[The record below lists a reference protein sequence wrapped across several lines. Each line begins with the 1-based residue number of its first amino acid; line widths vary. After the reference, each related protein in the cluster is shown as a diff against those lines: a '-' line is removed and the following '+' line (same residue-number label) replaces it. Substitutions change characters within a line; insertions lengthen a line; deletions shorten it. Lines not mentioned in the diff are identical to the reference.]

1 MTVSLP
7 LENATIS
14 EIMKCWQTTALAH
27 WKHIDSSLLV
37 SSGTVW
43 QAMQNTLVVLNKV
56 QIGTISAANSASEGG
71 QSALLPN
78 ARDSYSAVN
87 HTAMPV
93 QDKTG
98 FDIHYDAL
106 QSCAERVAAL
116 PVTWSDLRQLLHLLA
131 VEVRHKLNTE
141 APFPDA
147 PADRLSQETL
157 LTLTFYDGALEAIT
171 SKVADICIRQLEER
185 IASQQEQTLATQH
198 LAERF
203 LGNASHELRTPLTAI
218 LGFAELLLEGTYGEL
233 TEAQSTTVGHIENSA
248 QNLNEIISNMLDLL
262 HIRAG
267 KLALQY
273 RPVDVA
279 AMLEHLHLILL
290 PLAGRKNVRFHI
302 ELPEDLGTVEM
313 DESIVRH
320 ILYHLLSSAL
330 RATPS
335 SGEVFLRVRR
345 EPPWLIMEAHD
356 TALHLPPEAI
366 ANMLDPF
373 PRLENSPTRGYEG
386 WEVGLPLVRRYV
398 ELHRGDLR
406 MESLPEKGTIFYV
419 TIPLQRPRKEER

>member
-1 MTVSLP
+1 MTASSP
-7 LENATIS
+7 LKNDTIS
-14 EIMKCWQTTALAH
+14 EVMKRWQSAALSH
-27 WKHIDSSLLV
+27 WKHIDGSLLV
-37 SSGTVW
+37 PAGRVW
-43 QAMQNTLVVLNKV
+43 QAIHGVLIVLSEVETSLPQSPDTMPTALQPK
-56 QIGTISAANSASEGG
+56 AS
-71 QSALLPN
+71 
-78 ARDSYSAVN
+78 DSYSALN
-87 HTAMPV
+87 HTIVPP
-93 QDKTG
+93 QDNTV
-98 FDIHYDAL
+98 FDMLHTSLYA
-106 QSCAERVAAL
+106 CAERIADL
-116 PVTWSDLRQLLHLLA
+116 PLTWSDLRQLLHLLA
-131 VEVRHKLNTE
+131 VEIRHTLQPGESAKK
-141 APFPDA
+141 P
-147 PADRLSQETL
+147 LSSSLLQETL
-157 LTLTFYDGALEAIT
+157 LALTFYDGAIETLT
-171 SKVADICIRQLEER
+171 SKVADICMTRLEER
-185 IASQQEQTLATQH
+185 VASQQEQSLATQH

-203 LGNASHELRTPLTAI
+203 LGNASHDLRTPLTAI

-233 TEAQSTTVGHIENSA
+233 TGPQSTTVAHIENSA

-273 RPVDVA
+273 RPVDVG
-279 AMLEHLHLILL
+279 AMLQHLHLILL
-290 PLAGRKNVRFHI
+290 PLAERKKVQFLLEMPE
-302 ELPEDLGTVEM
+302 ELGSVEM

-335 SGEVFLRVRR
+335 AGEVLLRVRR
-345 EPPWLIMEAHD
+345 EPPWLILETHD

-419 TIPLQRPRKEER
+419 TLPLKRPRPESSP